1 MSITTTLF
9 LALALICCMFGGYF
23 LKKWRNNRKKEIKK

>member
-9 LALALICCMFGGYF
+9 LALALVCGMFGGFY
-23 LKKWRNNRKKEIKK
+23 LKKWRDIKKKVKK